1 MDFNQLSKMGS
12 SWLVRIVLLFLIIGY
27 VVIGV
32 TISSLPQG
40 TRFIPAHRVENNYTY
55 FQPLEIVSIEPY
67 TVSKTGI
74 NVTRFNI
81 NTPGRYQFDLIDE
94 FGRRSRINF
103 RVYIYDSSIIGPIF
117 FSAIVPF
124 SLLVYSFI
132 GGKDESV
139 E

>member
-40 TRFIPAHRVENNYTY
+40 TRFIPAHRVENDHTY

-67 TVSKTGI
+67 TVSI
-74 NVTRFNI
+74 NGTFVTRFSI
-81 NTPGRYQFDLIDE
+81 STPGRYHFDLIDE
-94 FGRRSRINF
+94 LGRRSKINF
-103 RVYIYDSSIIGPIF
+103 RVYVYDSSLSGPILF
-117 FSAIVPF
+117 TAIVPF
-124 SLLVYSFI
+124 SLLVYSFV
-132 GGKDESV
+132 GGKDESM